1 MKTKLEK
8 SLEQIFDM
16 PEDSPSIAQSKD
28 LEISEASSPVVV
40 HDTDQ
45 TKDIDSDYMYAREN
59 LYSIIEN
66 GSAALNALVNV
77 ANASESPRAYE
88 VVSHLMKT
96 LTDANKDLLEIQGKV
111 KKLKEE
117 TPNNQNA
124 SVTNN
129 SLFIGSTM
137 ELQQLLLD
145 PTNTNQPKDITEK

>member
-1 MKTKLEK
+1 MKDYFYYHDPTESNHSSECRLDTEILEK
-8 SLEQIFDM
+8 VKVGLIQ
-16 PEDSPSIAQSKD
+16 
-28 LEISEASSPVVV
+28 
-40 HDTDQ
+40 
-45 TKDIDSDYMYAREN
+45 N